1 MRMMRTHGT
10 GKQRTFMNSMFN
22 WFSDDISLPL
32 KAHNRILTTM
42 TKRTFDLVLSV
53 FGVVLLAPVLVAV
66 AMMIKVESAGPVFYR
81 GLRMGRRGKSFR
93 IFKFRTMVEDAEK
106 LGGASTPEDDPRV
119 TRVGRFLRRYKLD
132 ELPQILNVITGEM
145 SLVGPRP
152 QVPWAVEL
160 YTQEERAVLSA
171 RPGITD
177 YASVRFR
184 DEGEILRGSTNPD
197 KDYFEKIHPEKMR
210 LSLEY
215 VRKQSLWLDCQ
226 ILWKTLGAVV
236 LRPARAESGHRIDG
250 RPSSRTVLK

>member
-1 MRMMRTHGT
+1 M
-10 GKQRTFMNSMFN
+10 
-22 WFSDDISLPL
+22 
-32 KAHNRILTTM
+32 
-42 TKRTFDLVLSV
+42 KRVFDFLSSTI
-53 FGVVLLAPVLVAV
+53 GLIALAPVLVAMAV
-66 AMMIKVESAGPVFYR
+66 AVKVESAGPVFYR
-81 GLRMGRRGKSFR
+81 GLRVGRYGKSFR

-152 QVPWAVEL
+152 QVPWAVER
-160 YTQEERAVLSA
+160 YSEEERVVLDV

-184 DEGEILRGSTNPD
+184 DEGEILRGSANPD

-236 LRPARAESGHRIDG
+236 LRPARAESDHKIDG
-250 RPSSRTVLK
+250 GPSSRTLAQ

>member
-1 MRMMRTHGT
+1 MKRALD
-10 GKQRTFMNSMFN
+10 FVISMFG
-22 WFSDDISLPL
+22 
-32 KAHNRILTTM
+32 
-42 TKRTFDLVLSV
+42 LVLR
-53 FGVVLLAPVLVAV
+53 APVLAAV
-66 AMMIKVESAGPVFYR
+66 ALLIWFDSRGPIFYR
-81 GLRMGRRGKSFR
+81 GVRIGRFGNPFR

-132 ELPQILNVITGEM
+132 ELPQILNVISGEM

-152 QVPWAVEL
+152 QVPWAVKL
-160 YTQEERAVLSA
+160 YTQEERTILNV

-184 DEGEILRGSTNPD
+184 DEGEILRGSANPD

-215 VRKQSLWLDCQ
+215 VRKQSLWLDCR
-226 ILWKTLGAVV
+226 ILLKTLGAVV
-236 LRPARAESGHRIDG
+236 LRPVQANSGHKAGERSARGAI
-250 RPSSRTVLK
+250 SK